1 MELVALLRSF
11 DWFLI
16 VVTINILLLRSLM
29 RLVAVHG
36 ALYLSGEIAQ
46 ENFHHRAALLVR
58 TQADNEMK
66 LLIAR
71 GPEFKMQ

>member
-1 MELVALLRSF
+1 
-11 DWFLI
+11 
-16 VVTINILLLRSLM
+16 M
-29 RLVAVHG
+29 RLVAVHD